1 MILSVLLI
9 FSFSRGQDSTARSL
23 TLEEAIS
30 AAMKFNPDLVN
41 ARLEVKKSDSRV
53 LEAWGYTMPSV
64 DVSGQYLKFIN
75 KPTTYFPD
83 YIMYPL
89 TSIIDTTFDKK
100 PTGSFVPIS
109 MVPQYSASASI
120 TVKQIL
126 FNGAVFV
133 GVGAASVYSH
143 MARDMFYAKK
153 VETVNKVRKA
163 YYTALLAQQGLELIR
178 SSLKNAEENLKNVQ
192 LMSAQGIV
200 SEYDELRASVGVDNL
215 RPIVIQNET
224 NYNLAIDNLRNIIGT
239 HSTEDIKLTNELN
252 FEPVDDSLVAR
263 ASEMVLESNPNL
275 NVVRKQ
281 IDLNSAVINVER
293 SNYLPTIAAFGSYSY
308 SASKDQFNFSTNDF
322 FKSSQVGLSLSLS
335 LFQGLQTSSRVEQ
348 AQLEKRKTEEQRDN
362 LEKTLKMGLRSIL
375 GNLKQAKKRI
385 EAQEKT
391 VETAEKGY
399 KIVTVRFLANA
410 ATQLEVND
418 AQFAL
423 NQAKVNRIQAIYDYL
438 VASADLDQIIG
449 RIPSY
454 VTETEE

>member
-1 MILSVLLI
+1 
-9 FSFSRGQDSTARSL
+9 
-23 TLEEAIS
+23 
-30 AAMKFNPDLVN
+30 
-41 ARLEVKKSDSRV
+41 
-53 LEAWGYTMPSV
+53 
-64 DVSGQYLKFIN
+64 
-75 KPTTYFPD
+75 
-83 YIMYPL
+83 
-89 TSIIDTTFDKK
+89 
-100 PTGSFVPIS
+100 
-109 MVPQYSASASI
+109 
-120 TVKQIL
+120 
-126 FNGAVFV
+126 V

-163 YYTALLAQQGLELIR
+163 YYVALLAQQGLELVR

-192 LMSAQGIV
+192 LMTAQGIV
-200 SEYDELRASVGVDNL
+200 SEYDELRATVGVDNL
-215 RPIVIQNET
+215 LPMVIQNET
-224 NYNLAIDNLRNIIGT
+224 NYNLAVDNLRNIIGT
-239 HSTEDIKLTNELN
+239 HSAEDIKLTSDLN
-252 FEPVDDSLVAR
+252 FVPVDDSLIAR
-263 ASEMVLESNPNL
+263 ASEIVLESNPNL

-375 GNLKQAKKRI
+375 GNLKQARKRI
-385 EAQEKT
+385 EAQERT
-391 VETAEKGY
+391 VETAERGY
-399 KIVTVRFLANA
+399 NIVTARFLANA

-418 AQFAL
+418 AQLAL

-438 VASADLDQIIG
+438 VASADLDQLIG

-454 VTETEE
+454 VIETEE